1 MDGTVDLGGPYN
13 IFPLCKIHKARC
25 GWMEC
30 VGRSFNFPCGR
41 LHPVKIRLCSAGGNQ
56 FKPFVRCKKEGCSA
70 VEQHHSQTWYTE
82 VVPAIKKNFPGADC
96 GFFWFGEEAGNVTS
110 MTITHGAMADSAPH
124 RSTGFSLSRN
134 LFVQHPEQY

>member
-1 MDGTVDLGGPYN
+1 MVNSYFTGDNNGVWPTNVLTNSDANSRGD
-13 IFPLCKIHKARC
+13 F
-25 GWMEC
+25 
-30 VGRSFNFPCGR
+30 
-41 LHPVKIRLCSAGGNQ
+41 
-56 FKPFVRCKKEGCSA
+56 KEGRSA